1 MDEGKQTKPS
11 TDAAKDTSA
20 ETAARQDEATSSDTL
35 SDLQQTQTDSTAAAA
50 QSDASGA
57 SGSSSSSSAP
67 APDGTP
73 DTSRGGSAD
82 GRDSGGP
89 M

>member
-1 MDEGKQTKPS
+1 MDEAKQTKHGVGS
-11 TDAAKDTSA
+11 GDASA
-20 ETAARQDEATSSDTL
+20 QSAARQDEATNSDTL
-35 SDLQQTQTDSTAAAA
+35 SDLQKTQTDSA
-50 QSDASGA
+50 QSDTSGA
-57 SGSSSSSSAP
+57 SDSASAP

-73 DTSRGGSAD
+73 DPAGGGTAD